1 MQQPT
6 IRAVVDAARLMRRY
20 GTPSPTSVRLRH
32 SGNTL
37 FVDPH
42 ETRGRA
48 VLMCFAGGQPCVKNA
63 WHAAVEKLHPT
74 IVVDVGVNYG
84 ELLFDAVYPEET
96 FLLGVEAN
104 ESLRRWIER
113 SAGQHPNAKQI
124 RLAFAFASNAT
135 HATQTFYIDPESSG
149 RSSGIAREGRTNLVP
164 VSVPTVT
171 IDSFFND
178 RSDATLAKERL
189 LFKIDVEGYEPFVID
204 GMQRLLRACGDKVGI
219 LEFNTTLLRTGGI
232 DAREYLNKLASVFP
246 FALRAIRKISF
257 RCPGRPRSTTSRRA
271 SNTSPICCSSRMPR
285 SWKRWASP
293 RNERRRTR

>member
-1 MQQPT
+1 
-6 IRAVVDAARLMRRY
+6 MRK
-20 GTPSPTSVRLRH
+20 
-32 SGNTL
+32 
-37 FVDPH
+37 D
-42 ETRGRA
+42 
-48 VLMCFAGGQPCVKNA
+48 A

-149 RSSGIAREGRTNLVP
+149 RSSGIAHEGRTNLVP

-171 IDSFFND
+171 IDSFSTTAQMPRLPKSGYFSKSTWRALS
-178 RSDATLAKERL
+178 RSSSTACSDSAR
-189 LFKIDVEGYEPFVID
+189 
-204 GMQRLLRACGDKVGI
+204 CGDKVGI

-246 FALRAIRKISF
+246 FAFAPIRKISF

-293 RNERRRTR
+293 RNQRRRTR

>member
-1 MQQPT
+1 MSALQKLKRRVMQQPT

-149 RSSGIAREGRTNLVP
+149 RSSGIARGKNESGSRFGTNRYHR
-164 VSVPTVT
+164 
-171 IDSFFND
+171 FFFQ
-178 RSDATLAKERL
+178 RPLRCHACQRAATFQNR
-189 LFKIDVEGYEPFVID
+189 
-204 GMQRLLRACGDKVGI
+204 R
-219 LEFNTTLLRTGGI
+219 GG
-232 DAREYLNKLASVFP
+232 L
-246 FALRAIRKISF
+246 
-257 RCPGRPRSTTSRRA
+257 
-271 SNTSPICCSSRMPR
+271 
-285 SWKRWASP
+285 
-293 RNERRRTR
+293 